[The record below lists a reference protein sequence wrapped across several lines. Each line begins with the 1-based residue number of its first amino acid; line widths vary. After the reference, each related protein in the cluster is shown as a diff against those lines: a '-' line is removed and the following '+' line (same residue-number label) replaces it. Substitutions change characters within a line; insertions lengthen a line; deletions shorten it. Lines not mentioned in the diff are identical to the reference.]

1 MLGQIPPNQRKYRY
15 FFTLEDT
22 FMKLSIIGTG
32 YVGLVTGTCFAE
44 MGHDVTCIDIDK
56 AKVERMKKG
65 ECPIFEPGL
74 EPMMRSNHDD
84 GRLHFSHDYSSVAKA
99 EAIFLAVGTPAS
111 DDGQADLKYVFAA
124 CDSIAPHLHEG
135 SVVVVKSTVPVGT
148 GNKVREHLRALTSK
162 KFYVVNN
169 PEFLKEGSAVEDFMK
184 PERIIIGCLETEAGD
199 IVEELYE
206 PFNRQIKRT
215 IRMSNISAEMTKY
228 AANCF
233 LATKISFMNEVAK
246 LCDIVGAD
254 VEEVRHGISTDSRIG
269 TQFLYPGPGYGGS
282 CFPKDVKALVYT
294 AKENGAR
301 FKIVEAV
308 EEVNK
313 EQKKYLASKVKKHFK
328 DDLKGKTFVL
338 WGTAFK
344 ANTDDIRD
352 TPAIETALALTQA
365 GAKVRIH
372 DPEAAIHFEQLMEKM
387 KIPVERFTNKYD
399 ALNGAD
405 GLLVMTEWK
414 QYRAPDFDEIKSR
427 LKVPLIF
434 DGRNLYNTKK
444 VQEHGF
450 TYYAIGKAIK

>member
-1 MLGQIPPNQRKYRY
+1 
-15 FFTLEDT
+15 
-22 FMKLSIIGTG
+22 MKLSIIGTG

-44 MGHDVTCIDIDK
+44 MGHDVTCIDIDA

-74 EPMMRSNHDD
+74 EPLMQANFNE
-84 GRLHFSHDYSSVAKA
+84 GRLHFSTSYESVTDA
-99 EAIFLAVGTPAS
+99 EAIFLAVGTPSS
-111 DDGQADLKYVFAA
+111 DDGQADLKYVFGA
-124 CDSIAPHLHEG
+124 CDSIAPHLRDG

-148 GNKVREHLRALTSK
+148 GNKIREHLKSRTTK
-162 KFYVVNN
+162 KYYVVNN

-184 PERIIIGCLETEAGD
+184 PERIIIGSQDTVSAD
-199 IVEELYE
+199 IIEDLYE
-206 PFNRQIKRT
+206 PFNRQVKRT

-233 LATKISFMNEVAK
+233 LATKISFMNEVAQ

-269 TQFLYPGPGYGGS
+269 SQFLYPGPGYGGS

-294 AKENGAR
+294 AKENGIN

-313 EQKKYLASKVKKHFK
+313 AQKKYLVNKVKKHFK

-344 ANTDDIRD
+344 ANTDDIRE
-352 TPAIETALALTQA
+352 TPAIDTAMELHKA

-372 DPEAAIHFEQLMEKM
+372 DPEAADHFEQLMTKM
-387 KIPVERFTNKYD
+387 GIPVDQYENKYD

-405 GLLVMTEWK
+405 GLLVLTEWK

-427 LKVPLIF
+427 LKTPLIF
-434 DGRNLYNTKK
+434 DGRNLYSTKK
-444 VQEHGF
+444 VLEQGF
-450 TYYAIGKAIK
+450 TYYAIGKFIK

>member
-1 MLGQIPPNQRKYRY
+1 
-15 FFTLEDT
+15 
-22 FMKLSIIGTG
+22 MKLSIIGTG

-44 MGHDVTCIDIDK
+44 MGHEVTCIDIDA

-74 EPMMRSNHDD
+74 EALMQSNFNE
-84 GRLHFSHDYSSVAKA
+84 GRLHFANHYDSVSKA
-99 EAIFLAVGTPAS
+99 EAIFLAVGTPSS
-111 DDGQADLKYVFAA
+111 DDGQADLKYVFGA
-124 CDSIAPHLHEG
+124 CDSIAPHLRDG

-148 GNKVREHLRALTSK
+148 GNKVREHLKAKTNAQ
-162 KFYVVNN
+162 FFVVNN

-184 PERIIIGCLETEAGD
+184 PERIIIGAYD
-199 IVEELYE
+199 DHAASVIEELYE

-233 LATKISFMNEVAK
+233 LATKISFMNEVAR

-269 TQFLYPGPGYGGS
+269 SQFLYPGPGYGGS
-282 CFPKDVKALVYT
+282 CFPKDVKALVHT
-294 AKENGAR
+294 AKENGVN

-308 EEVNK
+308 EAVNK
-313 EQKKYLASKVKKHFK
+313 EQKKYLVSKVRKHFK
-328 DDLKGKTFVL
+328 EDLKGKTFVL

-344 ANTDDIRD
+344 ANTDDIRE
-352 TPAIETALALTQA
+352 TPAIDTAVELHKA
-365 GAKVRIH
+365 GARVRFH
-372 DPEAAIHFEQLMEKM
+372 DPEAADNFEKLMVKM
-387 KIPVERFTNKYD
+387 GIPVDQFENKYD

-405 GLLVMTEWK
+405 ALLVLTEWK
-414 QYRAPDFDEIKSR
+414 QYRAPDFEEIKSR
-427 LKVPLIF
+427 LKSPIIF

-444 VQEHGF
+444 VLEQGF
-450 TYYAIGKAIK
+450 VYYAIGKAIK

>member
-1 MLGQIPPNQRKYRY
+1 
-15 FFTLEDT
+15 
-22 FMKLSIIGTG
+22 MKLSIIGTG

-44 MGHDVTCIDIDK
+44 MGHDVTCIDIDN

-65 ECPIFEPGL
+65 ECPIYEPGL
-74 EPMMRSNHDD
+74 EPLMQSNYKE
-84 GRLHFSHDYSSVAKA
+84 GRLHFSNNYDSVNKA
-99 EAIFLAVGTPAS
+99 EAIFLAVGTPSS
-111 DDGQADLKYVFAA
+111 DDGQADLKYVFGA
-124 CDSIAPHLHEG
+124 CDSIAPYLRDG
-135 SVVVVKSTVPVGT
+135 SIVVVKSTVPVGT
-148 GNKVREHLRALTSK
+148 GNKVREHLKSK
-162 KFYVVNN
+162 TKVKFFVVNN

-184 PERIIIGCLETEAGD
+184 PERIIIGAQENEAAEA
-199 IVEELYE
+199 IEELYE

-233 LATKISFMNEVAK
+233 LATKISFMNEVAR

-269 TQFLYPGPGYGGS
+269 SQFLYPGPGYGGS
-282 CFPKDVKALVYT
+282 CFPKDVKALVHT
-294 AKENGAR
+294 SKEHGIR

-313 EQKKYLASKVKKHFK
+313 EQKLYLFSKVEKHYGK
-328 DDLKGKTFVL
+328 DLKGKTFVL
-338 WGTAFK
+338 WGAAFK
-344 ANTDDIRD
+344 ANTDDIR
-352 TPAIETALALTQA
+352 ETASIDTARALHKA
-365 GAKVRIH
+365 GAKVRFH
-372 DPEAAIHFEQLMEKM
+372 DPEAADNFEKEMVKLG
-387 KIPVERFTNKYD
+387 IPVDQFENKYD

-427 LKVPLIF
+427 LKSPVIF

-444 VQEHGF
+444 TLEQGF

>member
-1 MLGQIPPNQRKYRY
+1 
-15 FFTLEDT
+15 
-22 FMKLSIIGTG
+22 MKLSIIGTG

-44 MGHDVTCIDIDK
+44 MGHEVTCIDIDA

-74 EPMMRSNHDD
+74 ETLMQSNFNE
-84 GRLHFSHDYSSVAKA
+84 GRLHFANNYDSVNKA
-99 EAIFLAVGTPAS
+99 EAIFLAVGTPSS

-124 CDSIAPHLHEG
+124 CDSIAPFLRDD

-148 GNKVREHLRALTSK
+148 GNKVREHLKGKTKA
-162 KFYVVNN
+162 KFFVVNN

-184 PERIIIGCLETEAGD
+184 PERIIIGAQEDKASE
-199 IVEELYE
+199 IIEELYE

-233 LATKISFMNEVAK
+233 LATKISFMNEVAR

-269 TQFLYPGPGYGGS
+269 SQFLYPGPGYGGS
-282 CFPKDVKALVYT
+282 CFPKDVKALVHT
-294 AKENGAR
+294 AKEHGIH

-313 EQKKYLASKVKKHFK
+313 EQKKYLVGKVKKHFK

-344 ANTDDIRD
+344 ANTDDIRE
-352 TPAIETALALTQA
+352 TPAIDTAVELHKA

-372 DPEAAIHFEQLMEKM
+372 DPEAADHFESLMSKM
-387 KIPVERFTNKYD
+387 GIPVDQFENKYD

-405 GLLVMTEWK
+405 GLLVLTEWK
-414 QYRAPDFDEIKSR
+414 QYRAPDFEEIKSR
-427 LKVPLIF
+427 LKNAVIF

-444 VQEHGF
+444 VLEQGF